1 MGYNLPMEVRFHH
14 QPRVEVRFHHEAR
27 REFNELLPPAE
38 KDAMVHVFEMLEEN
52 GERLGHPYTS
62 DVRIAADLRE
72 LRPRAG
78 RSPWRAF
85 YRRIGG
91 VMYVGA
97 FGPEAKSNPRGFERA
112 VRTAEARLDEVEKGR
127 ER

>member
-1 MGYNLPMEVRFHH
+1 MEVRFHH
-14 QPRVEVRFHHEAR
+14 DAR

-38 KDAMVHVFEMLEEN
+38 KDAMVHVIEMLEEN

-62 DVRIAADLRE
+62 DARIAANLRE

-85 YRRIGG
+85 YRRIGD

-97 FGPEAKSNPRGFERA
+97 FGPEVRSNARAFERA
-112 VRTAEARLDEVEKGR
+112 VRAAEVRLDEVDKGR
-127 ER
+127 EC